1 MASSTTVPMGECCLS
16 GSVHSGTPTGREDT
30 IGGLPCYIAEP
41 SSPSDQ
47 ATTNTSVAANKRPAV
62 IFLVDIFG
70 WKFPNLRLLA
80 DNYAK
85 AGNITVYI
93 PDIHEGDS
101 LDIEFLQT
109 VEPPLKVREQQ
120 GVLDKAKQTAGIATT
135 LGPWLIKHREAVTE
149 PIVSGF
155 VNAVRQIPG
164 TNKIGALGFCWGGR
178 YAILQTHASKQ
189 KSTEETPVVGGVDA
203 AVACHPSLVT
213 VPGDFENVAKPLSLA
228 CGEKDS
234 QLDMGTVE
242 KIKELLAKKTEVPTE
257 VKVYEDQIHG
267 FALRSDWGSDKDK
280 KAMDEAEKQGVE
292 WFTKYLS

>member
-1 MASSTTVPMGECCLS
+1 MASSSTTVPMGECCLS

-41 SSPSDQ
+41 PSSDQ
-47 ATTNTSVAANKRPAV
+47 TTTSVAANKRPAV

-85 AGNITVYI
+85 AGNFTVYI

-101 LDIEFLQT
+101 LDIDFLQS
-109 VEPPLKVREQQ
+109 VEPPLKVREQL
-120 GVLDKAKQTAGIATT
+120 GLLDKAKNTATVATT
-135 LGPWLIKHREAVTE
+135 LGPWLIKHREGVTE

-155 VNAVRQIPG
+155 VNSVRQIPG

-178 YAILQTHASKQ
+178 YAILQTHAAKQ
-189 KSTEETPVVGGVDA
+189 KSSEEAPTVGGVDA

-213 VPGDFENVAKPLSLA
+213 VPGDFEDVSKPLSLA

-234 QLDMGTVE
+234 QLDMATVE
-242 KIKELLAKKTEVPTE
+242 KIREVLSKKEVPTE
-257 VKVYEDQIHG
+257 VKVYEDQVHG
-267 FALRSDWGSDKDK
+267 FALRSDWSSEKDK
-280 KAMDEAEKQGVE
+280 KAMDDAEKQGVE
-292 WFTKYLS
+292 WFKKYLS